1 MGDCT
6 GGLSWRCVA
15 AAARLRGYVGG
26 GVDGMTR
33 GASSLGGEED
43 GGGGEEDHEDGEKCS
58 LAKSTS
64 NVGEKLHATIAGS
77 PMVR

>member
-1 MGDCT
+1 
-6 GGLSWRCVA
+6 
-15 AAARLRGYVGG
+15 
-26 GVDGMTR
+26 VDGMTR